1 MKDYIITV
9 VNDNICLERDGAR
22 IWFSE
27 ERLCRAISAM
37 QADLYK
43 WQLMLDKL
51 CASRKPALAPGAMGE
66 NRRGEI

>member
-27 ERLCRAISAM
+27 ERLCGVILAM
-37 QADLYK
+37 RADLYK
-43 WQLMLDKL
+43 WQLLLDKL
-51 CASRKPALAPGAMGE
+51 RAA
-66 NRRGEI
+66 RRSAKTADDTIF